1 MKLKNATRNREWR
14 LFTALVMATM
24 LLLAACSSD
33 DGDSD
38 GATESSADNGQ
49 FPVTITHS
57 FGETTIESEPKRV
70 VVLSDRDADTVL
82 ALGVVPVA
90 IRSAY
95 GFESGVGPWA
105 QSQLG
110 DAKPTVWTD
119 RELKYEDIAAA
130 DPDLIVYPTS
140 GGDKEEYDRLAAIA
154 PTVYL
159 PEGVEAYSST
169 NEQVVPLIAEA
180 LGRKS
185 EGERILADLDGYLT
199 DKAAEYPAFAGKT
212 VNYFDI
218 SGTDIYSYRADTLAN
233 ELLYRVGFQPIPA
246 AESIPADKQMVQ
258 VSAENLAGYDADVVV
273 AYPFGGESLA
283 DLERAIPTLAALG
296 AVVNGRFFILGD
308 LAYSN
313 ASVLS
318 IPYALNELLPKIND
332 SLS

>member
-1 MKLKNATRNREWR
+1 
-14 LFTALVMATM
+14 
-24 LLLAACSSD
+24 
-33 DGDSD
+33 
-38 GATESSADNGQ
+38 
-49 FPVTITHS
+49 
-57 FGETTIESEPKRV
+57 V

-283 DLERAIPTLAALG
+283 DLERTIPTLGALG
-296 AVVNGRFFILGD
+296 AVVNGRFFILED